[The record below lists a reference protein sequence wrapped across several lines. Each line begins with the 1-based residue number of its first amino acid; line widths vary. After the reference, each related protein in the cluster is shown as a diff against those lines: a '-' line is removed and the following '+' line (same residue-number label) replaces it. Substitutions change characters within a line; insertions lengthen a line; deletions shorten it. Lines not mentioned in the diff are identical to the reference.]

1 MCHSIKIKLKSNAS
15 QKNKSIKM
23 SWFVAQPN
31 RSANAF
37 NVSTAR
43 RIEISPEEAEIHQ
56 SYREIANALRNL
68 YSTSTNQF
76 TTLNSLEESDI
87 RRVFSNDR
95 SHEQNIGE
103 ANVYEGYFFLRNF
116 FVFITSLTHITE

>member
-1 MCHSIKIKLKSNAS
+1 
-15 QKNKSIKM
+15 M

-37 NVSTAR
+37 DVSTAR
-43 RIEISPEEAEIHQ
+43 RIEISPEEAEIHE
-56 SYREIANALRNL
+56 SYREVSNALRNL
-68 YSTSTNQF
+68 YSTSTNPF

-103 ANVYEGYFFLRNF
+103 ANVYEGDFFCGIF
-116 FVFITSLTHITE
+116 FVFTNSLTQYYQIQINK